1 MQSPDF
7 ITKLM
12 PKIVPQTKIAFIG
25 YALVVLSYV
34 IMMIMTKAYAVL
46 NWIVL
51 AFLLVI
57 LVFGPY
63 IINCTVVGQCNIAA
77 WVLGLYVL
85 LTGVAWIFAA
95 LMGVYGSGS
104 KASYGKFP
112 SKFSSSKK

>member
-12 PKIVPQTKIAFIG
+12 PKIVPQTKIAFVG

-34 IMMIMTKAYAVL
+34 VVMIMTKAYAVL

-51 AFLLVI
+51 AFLLAI

-77 WVLGLYVL
+77 WVLGIYVL
-85 LTGVAWIFAA
+85 LVGVAWIFGA
-95 LMGVYGSGS
+95 LMSVYGSGS
-104 KASYGKFP
+104 KAMFSPYGKFA
-112 SKFSSSKK
+112 SKK

>member
-34 IMMIMTKAYAVL
+34 IIIIMTKQFAIL
-46 NWIVL
+46 NWVVL

-63 IINCTVVGQCNIAA
+63 IINCTVVGQCKIAA

-85 LTGVAWIFAA
+85 LTGVAWVFGA
-95 LMGVYGSGS
+95 LMGVYAGKSP
-104 KASYGKFP
+104 YGKMM
-112 SKFSSSKK
+112 SSKKH